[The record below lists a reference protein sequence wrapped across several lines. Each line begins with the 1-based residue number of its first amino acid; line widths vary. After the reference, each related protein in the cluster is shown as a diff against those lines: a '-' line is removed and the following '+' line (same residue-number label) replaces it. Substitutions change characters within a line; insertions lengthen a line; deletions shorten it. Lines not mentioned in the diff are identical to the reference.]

1 MTLIDEEEKREEV
14 VYRLPIPR
22 KRHQPLQDWAREC
35 CSIEITDEEQALYD
49 IPNSVKLFQPDPHSL
64 MLATISQLYYAC
76 THMGARLLFC
86 SHDEMWVQMA
96 FDMVFKAVRN
106 NVRLA
111 HYPEHVQFKPS
122 PMLYLLNGSVLH
134 FRELG
139 TLPTTALQ
147 GYEFDFIVFFTNE
160 YVLRDTY
167 QLLLSLLRNGGVLPL
182 NYWVFGKAPGDSDPN
197 RATHIFSSSLS
208 R

>member
-1 MTLIDEEEKREEV
+1 MTQIDDEEKREEV
-14 VYRLPIPR
+14 VYRLPVPR
-22 KRHQPLQDWAREC
+22 KRHQPLQQWAREC

-64 MLATISQLYYAC
+64 MLATISELYYAC

-86 SHDEMWVQMA
+86 SHDEIWVQMA
-96 FDMVFKAVRN
+96 FDSVSRALHCP
-106 NVRLA
+106 RLT
-111 HYPEHVQFKPS
+111 HYVEHVQVRPS
-122 PMLYLLNGSVLH
+122 PMLYLLNGSAIH

-139 TLPTTALQ
+139 TLPSSSLR

-160 YVLRDTY
+160 YILHDTY
-167 QLLLSLLRNGGVLPL
+167 QLLLRLLRNGGVLPL
-182 NYWVFGKAPGDSDPN
+182 NYWVFGKTPGDSDPN